1 MQPRYSSLMAFTKS
15 GLRELHASMHD
26 CLDAVLNHAAHL
38 PVELLATEVAGFG
51 RPSLREQLAHV
62 LTTELAWVRCLRML
76 PIERVDPATLATIED
91 VRRQQR
97 QVAAATVEYLDQIDE
112 VRLNDLLETYTDEWV
127 GPPRSP
133 AFTILHVITHAFHH
147 KGQIVA
153 MLRLLGYPAP
163 DTDMQRG

>member
-1 MQPRYSSLMAFTKS
+1 MPFTKS
-15 GLRELHASMHD
+15 GLRELHAGMHD
-26 CLDAVLNHAAHL
+26 CLDAVLNHAAQL
-38 PVELLATEVAGFG
+38 PVELLAQEVAGFG
-51 RPSLREQLAHV
+51 RPTLRDQLAHV
-62 LTTELAWVRCLRML
+62 LTTELAWVRCLRLL

-91 VRRQQR
+91 VRRQQKR
-97 QVAAATVEYLDQIDE
+97 VAAATVEYLDGIDE
-112 VRLNDLLETYTDEWV
+112 VQLSNLLETYTEEWV

>member
-1 MQPRYSSLMAFTKS
+1 MQPRYSFLMPFTKS

-26 CLDAVLNHAAHL
+26 CLDAVLTHAAPL
-38 PVELLATEVAGFG
+38 PPQLLTTGVAGFG
-51 RPSLREQLAHV
+51 RPTLQDQLAHV
-62 LTTELAWVRCLRML
+62 LTTELAWVRCLRLL
-76 PIERVDPATLATIED
+76 PIEQVEPAKLATIED
-91 VRRQQR
+91 VRRTQKR
-97 QVAAATVEYLDQIDE
+97 VAAATLAYLEGIDE
-112 VRLNDLLETYTDEWV
+112 GQLNNLLGTYTEEWL

-153 MLRLLGYPAP
+153 MLRLLGHPAP

>member
-1 MQPRYSSLMAFTKS
+1 MQPRYSACMPFTKS
-15 GLRELHASMHD
+15 GLIELHARTHD
-26 CLDAVLNHAAHL
+26 CLDAVLNHAAQL
-38 PVELLATEVAGFG
+38 PPPLLTQEIAGFG
-51 RPSLREQLAHV
+51 RPTLREQLAHV
-62 LTTELAWVRCLRML
+62 LTTELAWVRCLRLL
-76 PIERVDPATLATIED
+76 PIERVDPATLASIED
-91 VRRQQR
+91 VRQTQKR
-97 QVAAATVEYLDQIDE
+97 VASATLAYLDSIDE
-112 VRLNDLLETYTDEWV
+112 NELNHPLESYTDQWL